1 MKKKG
6 IITWIRKKKVRYAA
20 AGTLCLAVAIGILT
34 LGLGI
39 GSRAETSVKLG
50 DLDVNFDT
58 ITESGETVYL
68 VENTEQMSK
77 LGKAS
82 ADQTKGKIFHLNK
95 DLEIGIKS
103 AATGTFAGTF
113 DGNGHVIK
121 INCLDI
127 TDSTSGTETQGVS
140 QGALFGTVSGTVENL
155 IIDVTAENASYERIS
170 DAGVTE
176 SSTTDPVSPA
186 VQQYDLKDGEKVTVN
201 DTDEKKK
208 KAYQAI
214 CFNDKDYTT
223 VYLDKKGKEC
233 TEETEGAEEYRKYV
247 GNEVK
252 RTTTTN
258 TASEASVTD
267 SFGILC
273 GTIGSGGTVKKVSL
287 NGASVTVRQAG
298 ASHPEKVIS
307 DNKTPYAFYY
317 KVDYM
322 PVTVA
327 HEMDVTK
334 DNTLEIKIPEVE
346 QKTSVVAGNQA
357 VGELLSMEVTAPQA
371 VASKDGNT
379 YTITY
384 HLKLSAVNETV
395 REAVL
400 NTDLAGGTWSSNA
413 ANGKVSSITKAG
425 TTVTYTYTGTASALP
440 DGISAKFWAD
450 VSDGTGQTVPVTP
463 EELTTTIVDEK
474 VPDMVDT
481 PLKLSVSAPT
491 GKATEAGETS
501 PKTEFTV
508 VLENITSRTLSDAVL
523 TYEDGMTVV
532 DKEGGTDDSV
542 NHTITF
548 PTLIAG
554 EERTVTISKAD
565 SNPGSASTVT
575 ISGTFLASAKD
586 GNQRTAE
593 AKATASTLVYTTVK
607 PKSVSKEKN
616 ALWGNPGVSVEVSAP
631 EMVYSPDSTAEI
643 TYTITVKNLHKSK
656 AENISVVD
664 GNNNSVI
671 HTFSNIAANDTATY
685 KWTKTVPAP
694 TEASGIHQ
702 LNQKIKATATYSDGS
717 NESASAETT
726 ASTTVYGTAS
736 MEESVGSAAFSAN
749 GVQAQILTS
758 TNAVTNRSDA
768 KVSYTLK
775 ITPPASGT
783 VTVTAPAGGSWTGD
797 YKENAGL
804 TTSDGRRMEVVSSG
818 SGVKGITITYSLK
831 DVDAS
836 EYESVFSFAVVNKKV
851 STSCPDLTVTTALT
865 NGSDKTVSA
874 NNEKISENQLKLEVK
889 APGKTVKDQDGS
901 AELVY
906 ELTPT
911 VADGITGIQL
921 TSSVEGTW
929 GTTEESARKATPS
942 TNYTVTTSDQTIYF
956 IRKTGTGE
964 SKSAET
970 VFQIDGKQGRI
981 AYTAATEKLQTTLVD
996 LKPETVTKT
1005 PGNLEVEMKAM
1016 PSILTEGNSMVL
1028 TLTLK
1033 NVSDKKD
1040 EDKKGNPIHIS
1051 TDLTKAGWTVQ
1062 EGSAWS
1068 TNSYTVTDSTTGNKI
1083 DYNSQNLEPKGSVVL
1098 TKTITSRPADGTVQ
1112 VEIEGYDIY
1121 AGKLPTYTYDAG
1133 KSNKQAGEPFTETE
1147 EQGTVKS
1154 AQNLAAGGLT
1164 GRNEGTIQ
1172 EIRQNLTILQADRK
1186 EMDNQP
1192 ELKVGGIAGE
1202 VTKGSQIENVYLTGA
1217 VKSSVDG
1224 AVTGL
1229 AAGSGTGNLT
1239 RVIAPAASSEADLG
1253 RGLTV
1258 TDVKTGAEAKPEDT
1272 WSNCWTAFSY
1282 YESTDITAQ
1291 SRADDFDLKW
1301 LVNPGT
1307 EEGKDVFAFQKE
1319 AAGSR
1324 IQISFEGQKTGRT
1337 FEYHSIY
1344 QARKQLT
1351 DAENTVY
1358 ESETNM
1364 LELGDSGYY
1373 RPVSVYATDGYFQY
1387 VQCYKTN
1394 DELPAAYYP
1403 YEEENKKPVFIWKPA
1418 DETEAETKS
1427 AWSVV
1432 RKNEKTLED
1441 QIVLALNSNIQTSG
1455 LVICYGKDGALTATR
1470 FNRNVYFPFEG
1481 DAVQITAVP
1490 VKNGKIYEEE
1500 VSPSYNSTNREKLPK
1515 PEVFSAGY
1523 YDKKGDA
1530 VEQPFQSGGTYET
1543 EEEIFLR
1550 GQEING
1556 CSYQY
1561 LISGED
1567 VTSEWTKDDADVSWT
1582 KEETTLT
1589 GWKTVSN
1596 GKMCLPDKAATNQ
1609 YLYVKVQKEHYPDTV
1624 YCFGSLSLTEK
1635 AGITASMYYQYDQTT
1650 GTGEAIP
1657 EDGKILPGDILVVT
1671 ANNKPEAMPRIQYL
1685 IKTTA
1690 YKDTVLWD
1698 DAEWKDYT
1706 APIQVSNDTN
1716 SAACYVYMRLSNDA
1730 GTVYSAIESQE
1741 YVFGRVASYP
1751 YTSPRTVYNQPGS
1764 EANENAATE
1773 LQSGT
1778 QVTIGGQESG
1788 TRTFYLTGTS
1798 AKNVEITA
1806 QRVTE
1811 IPEDETGYYQIGN
1824 RWYHIVPKESG
1835 ELKEYTEGTK
1845 IKFYNNEEE
1854 KNTTWYIGVVS
1865 VGENASPSVMT
1876 TYIYKVKPS
1885 EPVAVPEASLPTK
1898 YSPGGETAEIAVVEK
1913 GSYISFRSLT
1923 SGAELLY
1930 KTTDNNV
1937 AELAG
1942 EGTLLYDNSKGILV
1956 DGNYGDTFQVNIRAV
1971 KWDEEHKVKEMKSTD
1986 VYCFTYMIA
1995 EQKQALKPTA
2005 TPVTQE
2011 KNPTVVTP
2019 GDKILL
2025 STTTDGADIYYTVDG
2040 SSPEITKAEDGKITK
2055 GENTRPYNPAEGI
2068 VMPLDGEGYFTV
2080 HAIAVAAEYKNSPEA
2095 IFIYAYPD
2103 SVQSP
2108 YANIPSGSVDL
2119 GTKVLLKNK
2128 TDGATIHY
2136 TVNTDGS
2143 VPADPTVSSSV
2154 FDEAQP
2160 IVINGKTVIK
2170 AFAVKN
2176 GVKSAVVTL
2185 TYTTKDQLAS
2195 PTASIESGAMVSR
2208 GTRLKLK
2215 AASGATIYYTTDGS
2229 DPTDRSSSSVVSG
2242 SDLVLDGAAGAQVT
2256 VKAYAVMDGKSASEV
2271 ATFTYQISKN
2281 MGGVTADVATGSEVS
2296 NGSKVNLM
2304 TDVTDAQ
2311 IYYTTDGSSPADSG
2325 IKGTVVTI
2333 NGTSGST
2340 FTIKAVAKINGDA
2353 GTVCTFTYRIKE
2365 RPSAPTA
2372 SPSGGELT
2380 IAKRVELSAS
2390 AEKIYYTTDGTT
2402 PTESSNLY
2410 KEPVLINRTT
2420 NLKAIAVSK
2429 DGEIS
2434 EVASFQYTAAQRADM
2449 PKASYES
2456 GSALDPGTVVTLRT
2470 DTANA
2475 QIYYSTDGT
2484 DPTLDTLDMLLK
2496 YTEEGIIVSR
2506 TVTVKAVAYR
2516 EDLQLSKVGTFQ
2528 YLVDTIPAVEAKKAA
2543 EAQAEAE
2550 ALHDTDVS
2558 GLARKDDFDE
2568 TAYEDR
2574 ILRENECGTVVSGTE
2589 ASLDENT
2596 VLITETEACSDTA
2609 VKNVRKL
2616 FGEDYKIL
2624 ASYDMYL
2631 MKGGSK
2637 VQPAGQVEIGIPI
2650 PAEYE
2655 NAAVTIIY
2663 IDNNDK
2669 ITRQETRRKDGM
2681 AYAYTDHFSNY
2692 ALVGLEDPESGQFQ
2706 IPWLM
2711 LLEIL
2716 AGVCVLGGI
2725 IYFIRKT
2732 TRTSNE
2738 RK

>member
-474 VPDMVDT
+474 VPDTVDT

-2333 NGTSGST
+2333 NGTPGST
-2340 FTIKAVAKINGDA
+2340 FTIKAVVKINGDA

-2456 GSALDPGTVVTLRT
+2456 GSALEPGTVVTLRT

-2609 VKNVRKL
+2609 VKNVKKL

>member
-474 VPDMVDT
+474 VPDTVDT

-865 NGSDKTVSA
+865 NGS
-874 NNEKISENQLKLEVK
+874 
-889 APGKTVKDQDGS
+889 
-901 AELVY
+901 
-906 ELTPT
+906 
-911 VADGITGIQL
+911 
-921 TSSVEGTW
+921 EGTW
-929 GTTEESARKATPS
+929 K
-942 TNYTVTTSDQTIYF
+942 D
-956 IRKTGTGE
+956 
-964 SKSAET
+964 SK
-970 VFQIDGKQGRI
+970 R
-981 AYTAATEKLQTTLVD
+981 
-996 LKPETVTKT
+996 
-1005 PGNLEVEMKAM
+1005 PGWKC
-1016 PSILTEGNSMVL
+1016 G
-1028 TLTLK
+1028 
-1033 NVSDKKD
+1033 
-1040 EDKKGNPIHIS
+1040 
-1051 TDLTKAGWTVQ
+1051 
-1062 EGSAWS
+1062 
-1068 TNSYTVTDSTTGNKI
+1068 
-1083 DYNSQNLEPKGSVVL
+1083 
-1098 TKTITSRPADGTVQ
+1098 
-1112 VEIEGYDIY
+1112 
-1121 AGKLPTYTYDAG
+1121 
-1133 KSNKQAGEPFTETE
+1133 
-1147 EQGTVKS
+1147 
-1154 AQNLAAGGLT
+1154 
-1164 GRNEGTIQ
+1164 
-1172 EIRQNLTILQADRK
+1172 
-1186 EMDNQP
+1186 
-1192 ELKVGGIAGE
+1192 
-1202 VTKGSQIENVYLTGA
+1202 
-1217 VKSSVDG
+1217 
-1224 AVTGL
+1224 
-1229 AAGSGTGNLT
+1229 
-1239 RVIAPAASSEADLG
+1239 
-1253 RGLTV
+1253 
-1258 TDVKTGAEAKPEDT
+1258 
-1272 WSNCWTAFSY
+1272 
-1282 YESTDITAQ
+1282 
-1291 SRADDFDLKW
+1291 
-1301 LVNPGT
+1301 
-1307 EEGKDVFAFQKE
+1307 
-1319 AAGSR
+1319 
-1324 IQISFEGQKTGRT
+1324 
-1337 FEYHSIY
+1337 
-1344 QARKQLT
+1344 
-1351 DAENTVY
+1351 
-1358 ESETNM
+1358 
-1364 LELGDSGYY
+1364 
-1373 RPVSVYATDGYFQY
+1373 VSV
-1387 VQCYKTN
+1387 
-1394 DELPAAYYP
+1394 
-1403 YEEENKKPVFIWKPA
+1403 
-1418 DETEAETKS
+1418 
-1427 AWSVV
+1427 
-1432 RKNEKTLED
+1432 
-1441 QIVLALNSNIQTSG
+1441 
-1455 LVICYGKDGALTATR
+1455 
-1470 FNRNVYFPFEG
+1470 
-1481 DAVQITAVP
+1481 
-1490 VKNGKIYEEE
+1490 
-1500 VSPSYNSTNREKLPK
+1500 
-1515 PEVFSAGY
+1515 
-1523 YDKKGDA
+1523 
-1530 VEQPFQSGGTYET
+1530 
-1543 EEEIFLR
+1543 
-1550 GQEING
+1550 
-1556 CSYQY
+1556 
-1561 LISGED
+1561 
-1567 VTSEWTKDDADVSWT
+1567 
-1582 KEETTLT
+1582 
-1589 GWKTVSN
+1589 
-1596 GKMCLPDKAATNQ
+1596 
-1609 YLYVKVQKEHYPDTV
+1609 
-1624 YCFGSLSLTEK
+1624 
-1635 AGITASMYYQYDQTT
+1635 
-1650 GTGEAIP
+1650 
-1657 EDGKILPGDILVVT
+1657 
-1671 ANNKPEAMPRIQYL
+1671 
-1685 IKTTA
+1685 
-1690 YKDTVLWD
+1690 
-1698 DAEWKDYT
+1698 
-1706 APIQVSNDTN
+1706 
-1716 SAACYVYMRLSNDA
+1716 
-1730 GTVYSAIESQE
+1730 
-1741 YVFGRVASYP
+1741 
-1751 YTSPRTVYNQPGS
+1751 
-1764 EANENAATE
+1764 
-1773 LQSGT
+1773 
-1778 QVTIGGQESG
+1778 
-1788 TRTFYLTGTS
+1788 
-1798 AKNVEITA
+1798 
-1806 QRVTE
+1806 
-1811 IPEDETGYYQIGN
+1811 
-1824 RWYHIVPKESG
+1824 
-1835 ELKEYTEGTK
+1835 
-1845 IKFYNNEEE
+1845 
-1854 KNTTWYIGVVS
+1854 
-1865 VGENASPSVMT
+1865 
-1876 TYIYKVKPS
+1876 
-1885 EPVAVPEASLPTK
+1885 
-1898 YSPGGETAEIAVVEK
+1898 
-1913 GSYISFRSLT
+1913 
-1923 SGAELLY
+1923 
-1930 KTTDNNV
+1930 
-1937 AELAG
+1937 
-1942 EGTLLYDNSKGILV
+1942 
-1956 DGNYGDTFQVNIRAV
+1956 
-1971 KWDEEHKVKEMKSTD
+1971 
-1986 VYCFTYMIA
+1986 
-1995 EQKQALKPTA
+1995 
-2005 TPVTQE
+2005 
-2011 KNPTVVTP
+2011 
-2019 GDKILL
+2019 
-2025 STTTDGADIYYTVDG
+2025 
-2040 SSPEITKAEDGKITK
+2040 
-2055 GENTRPYNPAEGI
+2055 
-2068 VMPLDGEGYFTV
+2068 
-2080 HAIAVAAEYKNSPEA
+2080 
-2095 IFIYAYPD
+2095 
-2103 SVQSP
+2103 
-2108 YANIPSGSVDL
+2108 
-2119 GTKVLLKNK
+2119 
-2128 TDGATIHY
+2128 
-2136 TVNTDGS
+2136 
-2143 VPADPTVSSSV
+2143 
-2154 FDEAQP
+2154 
-2160 IVINGKTVIK
+2160 
-2170 AFAVKN
+2170 
-2176 GVKSAVVTL
+2176 
-2185 TYTTKDQLAS
+2185 
-2195 PTASIESGAMVSR
+2195 
-2208 GTRLKLK
+2208 
-2215 AASGATIYYTTDGS
+2215 
-2229 DPTDRSSSSVVSG
+2229 
-2242 SDLVLDGAAGAQVT
+2242 
-2256 VKAYAVMDGKSASEV
+2256 
-2271 ATFTYQISKN
+2271 
-2281 MGGVTADVATGSEVS
+2281 
-2296 NGSKVNLM
+2296 
-2304 TDVTDAQ
+2304 
-2311 IYYTTDGSSPADSG
+2311 
-2325 IKGTVVTI
+2325 
-2333 NGTSGST
+2333 
-2340 FTIKAVAKINGDA
+2340 
-2353 GTVCTFTYRIKE
+2353 
-2365 RPSAPTA
+2365 
-2372 SPSGGELT
+2372 
-2380 IAKRVELSAS
+2380 
-2390 AEKIYYTTDGTT
+2390 
-2402 PTESSNLY
+2402 
-2410 KEPVLINRTT
+2410 
-2420 NLKAIAVSK
+2420 
-2429 DGEIS
+2429 
-2434 EVASFQYTAAQRADM
+2434 
-2449 PKASYES
+2449 
-2456 GSALDPGTVVTLRT
+2456 
-2470 DTANA
+2470 
-2475 QIYYSTDGT
+2475 
-2484 DPTLDTLDMLLK
+2484 
-2496 YTEEGIIVSR
+2496 
-2506 TVTVKAVAYR
+2506 
-2516 EDLQLSKVGTFQ
+2516 
-2528 YLVDTIPAVEAKKAA
+2528 
-2543 EAQAEAE
+2543 
-2550 ALHDTDVS
+2550 
-2558 GLARKDDFDE
+2558 
-2568 TAYEDR
+2568 
-2574 ILRENECGTVVSGTE
+2574 
-2589 ASLDENT
+2589 
-2596 VLITETEACSDTA
+2596 
-2609 VKNVRKL
+2609 
-2616 FGEDYKIL
+2616 
-2624 ASYDMYL
+2624 
-2631 MKGGSK
+2631 
-2637 VQPAGQVEIGIPI
+2637 
-2650 PAEYE
+2650 
-2655 NAAVTIIY
+2655 
-2663 IDNNDK
+2663 
-2669 ITRQETRRKDGM
+2669 
-2681 AYAYTDHFSNY
+2681 
-2692 ALVGLEDPESGQFQ
+2692 
-2706 IPWLM
+2706 
-2711 LLEIL
+2711 
-2716 AGVCVLGGI
+2716 
-2725 IYFIRKT
+2725 
-2732 TRTSNE
+2732 
-2738 RK
+2738 